1 MIINGPADKQML
13 QPNPDD
19 VDKCIGICKDN
30 NCDFVFFVTSDAV
43 TNLHSSFLYFLFV
56 FMFYFLDLIKGC
68 ERKYEIVTQD
78 LKLSN
83 AAEIAMRGKQET
95 VLNIVCKTNEKMG
108 GINYT
113 IKLADQGFI
122 FYILYFS

>member
-1 MIINGPADKQML
+1 MIKA
-13 QPNPDD
+13 
-19 VDKCIGICKDN
+19 
-30 NCDFVFFVTSDAV
+30 
-43 TNLHSSFLYFLFV
+43 
-56 FMFYFLDLIKGC
+56 C

-113 IKLADQGFI
+113 IRLTDPRFFI
-122 FYILYFS
+122 YHNIIKFLPIVFMI